1 MVLIDFATTVK
12 KAAFL
17 SAAKIE
23 EEMMKLKV
31 SKESKTGLNT
41 EFVNIESGRKIKLEQ
56 AIQQVGKGNP
66 GYQNYV
72 AVKNPN
78 GTTYLRSK
86 PNGSVKDN
94 IE

>member
-1 MVLIDFATTVK
+1 
-12 KAAFL
+12 
-17 SAAKIE
+17 
-23 EEMMKLKV
+23 MMKLKV
-31 SKESKTGLNT
+31 SKESNTGLNT

-56 AIQQVGKGNP
+56 AIRQVEKGNS

-72 AVKNPN
+72 AVRNPN

-86 PNGSVKDN
+86 PNGSLKDN

>member
-1 MVLIDFATTVK
+1 
-12 KAAFL
+12 
-17 SAAKIE
+17 
-23 EEMMKLKV
+23 MKLKV

-66 GYQNYV
+66 NYQNYV

-94 IE
+94 IEQQGGIYYEIESTKSL

>member
-1 MVLIDFATTVK
+1 
-12 KAAFL
+12 
-17 SAAKIE
+17 
-23 EEMMKLKV
+23 MKLKV
-31 SKESKTGLNT
+31 SKESVTGLNT

-56 AIQQVGKGNP
+56 AIKQVEKGNP

-72 AVKNPN
+72 TVTNPN

-86 PNGSVKDN
+86 PNGSLKDN